1 MSFLRNYLSYSTGNE
16 CPEMFHVWAGY
27 VCLSAA
33 VSRRV
38 WLSFGD
44 EVIYPNIYVMLV
56 GDAGNGKSIAL
67 RKAKRVIAELNDIPI
82 SRSVETPEGLWRFMA
97 GDSSKNPP
105 VPSPVAFPTKWP
117 DGEIRE
123 VHPMTIIA
131 NEFINFIN
139 LNQAGWINA
148 LNDIY
153 DEDFYEYRTKNMG
166 EDNLIG
172 PYIVLL
178 SALTTEVSSDLQ
190 KARIIASGFARRT
203 ICQFGE
209 RQWNN
214 PHSQPGFDDDQKVQ
228 RAAAVEYA
236 KGLQKLHGEIA
247 VSAEVWAFWK
257 IWYDEHSHNVPKQT
271 PQLRSWYTSKPHQVL
286 KIAILTMLSESYDL
300 VLRIP
305 HIQIALD
312 YLEIM
317 EQDLAKVFGGFGRNE
332 LAAVASKILDYLQG
346 QSEPLSKKRVKTLFW
361 SSCKPP
367 NDF

>member
-190 KARIIASGFARRT
+190 HESLRRVLPAELSASLENVSGT
-203 ICQFGE
+203 IPTA
-209 RQWNN
+209 N
-214 PHSQPGFDDDQKVQ
+214 PAS
-228 RAAAVEYA
+228 
-236 KGLQKLHGEIA
+236 
-247 VSAEVWAFWK
+247 
-257 IWYDEHSHNVPKQT
+257 
-271 PQLRSWYTSKPHQVL
+271 
-286 KIAILTMLSESYDL
+286 TMIRKS
-300 VLRIP
+300 
-305 HIQIALD
+305 
-312 YLEIM
+312 
-317 EQDLAKVFGGFGRNE
+317 NE
-332 LAAVASKILDYLQG
+332 LLQ
-346 QSEPLSKKRVKTLFW
+346 
-361 SSCKPP
+361 
-367 NDF
+367 